1 MPVKKNPPIATAP
14 KGASSARG
22 LRESPLRMLGNPFES
37 TADDDI
43 NVIGLLTSTPQA
55 VPYDIIQDEIKQSTG
70 RDLTYDAIRKLRHYN
85 EDDKMNTALLLR
97 KEAIRA
103 EISIQLYMVM
113 LEELRKE
120 IERAD
125 PADFNKDKFNL
136 QLLVIDKIVKI
147 LQDKVGRYEKR
158 YRQAKAEAKDPKEI
172 ATFNVTPQEEV
183 KATPDSQEPPEIDQD
198 FY

>member
-1 MPVKKNPPIATAP
+1 MPVKSTH
-14 KGASSARG
+14 KGGAGSSKG
-22 LRESPLRMLGNPFES
+22 LGESPLRMLGNPFES
-37 TADDDI
+37 TADDDV
-43 NVIGLLTSTPQA
+43 NVIGLLTSTPQG
-55 VPYDIIQDEIKQSTG
+55 VPYSIIQDEIKQSTG
-70 RDLTYDAIRKLRHYN
+70 RDLNYDAIRRLRKYN
-85 EDDKMNTALLLR
+85 EDDKMNVALLLR

-113 LEELRKE
+113 LEELRQE
-120 IERAD
+120 IEKAD

-183 KATPDSQEPPEIDQD
+183 KATPGSQEPPEIDQD

>member
-158 YRQAKAEAKDPKEI
+158 YRQ
-172 ATFNVTPQEEV
+172 
-183 KATPDSQEPPEIDQD
+183 
-198 FY
+198 